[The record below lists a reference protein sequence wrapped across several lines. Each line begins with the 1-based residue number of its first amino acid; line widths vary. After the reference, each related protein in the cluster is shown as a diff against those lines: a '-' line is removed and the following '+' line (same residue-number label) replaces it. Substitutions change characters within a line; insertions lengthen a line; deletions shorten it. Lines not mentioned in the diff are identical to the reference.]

1 MDERPITPRGH
12 PAVRLPTDRLAP
24 GRLAPGGHPPPQI
37 RSLNGRRADTIRRMI
52 TIRAVPVDAP
62 EAAALLRSYLGE
74 MVDRYHGRPMPAAAV
89 DEALADEPADDVA
102 VLLVAYRTLPDLT
115 DEAVGCVGLRLAEPP
130 AGEITKMYVRPNARR
145 LGIGRRLLAAVERA
159 ARDRGL
165 LTLRLDTRNDL
176 VEARA
181 MYADAGY
188 AEIPPHRERRYAD
201 HWFAK
206 DLATGR
212 MGA

>member
-1 MDERPITPRGH
+1 
-12 PAVRLPTDRLAP
+12 
-24 GRLAPGGHPPPQI
+24 
-37 RSLNGRRADTIRRMI
+37 MI

-62 EAAALLRSYLGE
+62 DATVLLRSYLGE
-74 MVDRYHGRPMPAAAV
+74 MVDRYHGRPMPASAV

-102 VLLVAYRTLPDLT
+102 VLLVAYRDSQ
-115 DEAVGCVGLRLAEPP
+115 AVGCVGLRPAEPP
-130 AGEITKMYVRPNARR
+130 AGEITKMYVSPSARR
-145 LGIGRRLLAAVERA
+145 LGIGRQLLAAVEQA

-165 LTLRLDTRNDL
+165 RTLRLDTRNDL
-176 VEARA
+176 TEARA
-181 MYADAGY
+181 MYANAGY

-206 DLATGR
+206 NLAGGS

>member
-1 MDERPITPRGH
+1 MDERSITARGH
-12 PAVRLPTDRLAP
+12 PAVGLPTHRLTPRRIPP
-24 GRLAPGGHPPPQI
+24 GEHPPPQI
-37 RSLNGRRADTIRRMI
+37 RSLNGRRAGTIPRMI
-52 TIRAVPVDAP
+52 SIRAVAVDTP

-89 DEALADEPADDVA
+89 DEALADEPGDDVA
-102 VLLVAYRTLPDLT
+102 VLLVAYRSATSGQDA
-115 DEAVGCVGLRLAEPP
+115 AVGCVGLRLAEPP
-130 AGEITKMYVRPNARR
+130 TGEITKMYVHPSARR
-145 LGIGRRLLAAVERA
+145 LGIGRQLLAAVERA

-165 LTLRLDTRNDL
+165 RTLRLDTRTDL
-176 VEARA
+176 TEARA
-181 MYADAGY
+181 MYANAGY

-206 DLATGR
+206 DLATGK